1 MATVESVLP
10 SVRQRVTAVLHHGE
24 SPQLNPPPPPPLT
37 PADERLYLGL
47 ANGALEVYTS
57 PPSPPQL
64 LATLPPARRQ
74 IDQLGVLPVLNALL
88 VLAGESKL
96 VSGVPH

>member
-1 MATVESVLP
+1 
-10 SVRQRVTAVLHHGE
+10 
-24 SPQLNPPPPPPLT
+24 
-37 PADERLYLGL
+37 ERLYLGL

-88 VLAGESKL
+88 VLAGESNL
-96 VSGVPH
+96 VSSVPH

>member
-10 SVRQRVTAVLHHGE
+10 SVRQRVTAVLHH
-24 SPQLNPPPPPPLT
+24 
-37 PADERLYLGL
+37 DERLYLGL

-96 VSGVPH
+96 VSSVPH

>member
-1 MATVESVLP
+1 MATVECVLP

-24 SPQLNPPPPPPLT
+24 SRQLTPPPPLT
-37 PADERLYLGL
+37 PADGRLYLGL